1 MFITIN
7 KKDKKKLT
15 FDDVQVGDTFKYHN
29 KYYIAMLDENVE
41 NVVYYNIKENSLT
54 TYHDLTF
61 MSHDFNIELVKI
73 EVIITEL

>member
-1 MFITIN
+1 
-7 KKDKKKLT
+7 
-15 FDDVQVGDTFKYHN
+15 
-29 KYYIAMLDENVE
+29 MLDENIE

-73 EVIITEL
+73 EITITEL